1 MAGGGG
7 AGRNLNATPTWA
19 VALVCAIIVVI
30 STLLEKVLHFV
41 GKVSME
47 KNLWKMQKINHIS
60 PHCILLLLL
69 FVLQTFENKRKKA
82 LVEALEKIKAGKNS
96 TQT

>member
-1 MAGGGG
+1 
-7 AGRNLNATPTWA
+7 
-19 VALVCAIIVVI
+19 
-30 STLLEKVLHFV
+30 
-41 GKVSME
+41 
-47 KNLWKMQKINHIS
+47 MQKINHIS
-60 PHCILLLLL
+60 PHRILLLLL